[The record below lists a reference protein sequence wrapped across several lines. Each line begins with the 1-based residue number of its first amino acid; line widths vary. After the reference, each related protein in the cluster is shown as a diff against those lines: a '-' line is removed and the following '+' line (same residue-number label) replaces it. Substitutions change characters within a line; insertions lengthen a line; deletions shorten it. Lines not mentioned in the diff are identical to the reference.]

1 MATASSIFTERMR
14 KAFAAVGIGVRSSAT
29 QADSSVPT
37 IKSGSGAPS
46 ATEPAGSL
54 YMRTG
59 TGALYTTTGGGSWS
73 ANAAGSDFGAT
84 GLLTDVVA
92 ESTGAAG
99 VTVDGLLI
107 KDAAVAPVV
116 GGAAWANLSA
126 CATGEAD
133 TILAD
138 NLADAWTLRESTTPY
153 LTVVT
158 SNDLERVNFKKIL
171 ALPEVITI
179 DMADAAHAI
188 VLGTAGAAQTKL
200 LGNVVLCDA
209 NSAGTEALT
218 LPTAANCD
226 GLVIIIHNTGGE
238 DITFPDIA
246 SLTLSTTEMA
256 IVTCDGTS
264 WRGGVLKLT

>member
-1 MATASSIFTERMR
+1 MATASSIFAERMR

-29 QADSSVPT
+29 QADSAVPQIT
-37 IKSGSGAPS
+37 SGSGVPTAS
-46 ATEPAGSL
+46 TAKGSIYL
-54 YMRTG
+54 RTG
-59 TGALYTTTGGGSWS
+59 GAS
-73 ANAAGSDFGAT
+73 AAEVAYVAT
-84 GLLTDVVA
+84 D
-92 ESTGAAG
+92 
-99 VTVDGLLI
+99 TVGTWTAL
-107 KDAAVAPVV
+107 ANTAVATQVATAGGESYVV
-116 GGAAWANLSA
+116 NLEAS
-126 CATGEAD
+126 ATGEALVK
-133 TILAD
+133 LAD
-138 NLADAWTLRESTTPY
+138 NLASAFEVKQSTNSY
-153 LTVVT
+153 LKFVT
-158 SNDLERVNFKKIL
+158 SNDLERVEAKKIL

-179 DMADAAHAI
+179 DMGDAAHAI

-209 NSAGTEALT
+209 NSTGTEALT

-226 GLVIIIHNTGGE
+226 GLVLIIHNTGGE